1 MPVTYEAVIP
11 APIENTTVKKAFL
24 NGVATVYYI
33 SANDGYV
40 LHDNV
45 LDVYEEFDATT
56 GEPIGEP
63 VLGYSEG
70 TKSCGINYDWDANPR
85 EFYAVLRSSV
95 PENQI
100 FSGGGNDHEVM

>member
-1 MPVTYEAVIP
+1 MASHEEIVNPTL
-11 APIENTTVKKAFL
+11 IENTTMTILYL
-24 NGVATVYYI
+24 NNVAIAYKIT
-33 SANDGYV
+33 ADDGYV

-45 LDVYEEFDATT
+45 LDKTIYDDETDEPT
-56 GEPIGEP
+56 GEV
-63 VLGYSEG
+63 VLGYSAG

-100 FSGGGNDHEVM
+100 FSGGTTMR